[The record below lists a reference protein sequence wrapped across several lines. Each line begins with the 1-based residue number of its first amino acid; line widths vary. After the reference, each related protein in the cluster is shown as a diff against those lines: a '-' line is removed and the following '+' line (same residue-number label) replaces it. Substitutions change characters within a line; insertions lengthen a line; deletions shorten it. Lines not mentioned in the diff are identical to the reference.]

1 MDPRPLAPGD
11 APAPVA
17 SSHRLDPAG
26 VTAALADV
34 QRAIAALAELL
45 RRRSEDRR
53 APLGDDPVAGISA
66 RQSAPTPVPSGL
78 DNDDRV
84 LRECTNAKEALN
96 QGGEFALSGLTLGA
110 GQFVVG
116 SVSFA
121 RRADTAPP
129 WRDITIHIDDQQNVP
144 TGGLVVM
151 RDGGFAPSR
160 EGFALAMA
168 SAEAGVVR
176 VHGRWSV
183 ASPAIDVPRG

>member
-1 MDPRPLAPGD
+1 MDPR
-11 APAPVA
+11 PVA

-34 QRAIAALAELL
+34 QRAIVALAELL
-45 RRRSEDRR
+45 RRRSDDRE
-53 APLGDDPVAGISA
+53 
-66 RQSAPTPVPSGL
+66 APTGDVSPEL
-78 DNDDRV
+78 DADDR
-84 LRECTNAKEALN
+84 LREVPANEQEPLKRE
-96 QGGEFALSGLTLGA
+96 GEFCLSGLTLGA

-129 WRDITIHIDDQQNVP
+129 WGDITLHIDDQQNLP
-144 TGGLVVM
+144 EGGLVVM